1 MIFPF
6 FQSQLSS
13 LQTQLADC
21 QKVLKTEQEL
31 RVAAEE
37 RVKSL
42 EKAASEAA
50 AKLVTLTAEHE
61 KEKQLLVQRAKD
73 AEGHLKTASDELSG
87 LKLHI
92 QQMSSAIFGKSP
104 VYDLYFENL
113 DNSDTFPLQALEVIS

>member
-1 MIFPF
+1 
-6 FQSQLSS
+6 
-13 LQTQLADC
+13 
-21 QKVLKTEQEL
+21 VL

-61 KEKQLLVQRAKD
+61 KERLLLVQRAEE
-73 AEGHLKTASDELSG
+73 AEGRLQPISDELSG

-92 QQMSSAIFGKSP
+92 HQMSQAIFGKP
-104 VYDLYFENL
+104 PD
-113 DNSDTFPLQALEVIS
+113 